1 MDGLIP
7 MVYRAVKKNL
17 TRRRYE
23 RLSSSSRTTRESYDM
38 EMNVDGQHRRRWC
51 IGDNS
56 SLSSRE
62 TKRRAVGAMEKGC
75 SPPHEGH
82 QLVRFKNHRLFSC
95 ITGFI
100 KFSLRLTTCGIF
112 STTRAN
118 SSGSILRFKLK
129 RILFFRHLGLYQAI
143 YIWFNSLLEVVP
155 DDISTLIQHPSHDFL
170 ADGNEVIYKR
180 FDHGS
185 NPHSQKISTI
195 GTNVPRTRNQCLP
208 KKQPMCSSFL
218 RA

>member
-1 MDGLIP
+1 MKKTKPYSSSYKDIIRLNKKEAKNIRASMDGLIP

-95 ITGFI
+95 ITG
-100 KFSLRLTTCGIF
+100 
-112 STTRAN
+112 
-118 SSGSILRFKLK
+118 
-129 RILFFRHLGLYQAI
+129 Q
-143 YIWFNSLLEVVP
+143 
-155 DDISTLIQHPSHDFL
+155 
-170 ADGNEVIYKR
+170 
-180 FDHGS
+180 
-185 NPHSQKISTI
+185 
-195 GTNVPRTRNQCLP
+195 
-208 KKQPMCSSFL
+208 
-218 RA
+218 